1 MCDNILCTKNLH
13 NLYEHNDKLSNDK
26 LMTRFIVDPFDPTLH
41 NFLVVQQFCACYDT
55 CSIVMIK
62 EDSMVSIQML
72 TLVVTKPRGT
82 VSRTH
87 K

>member
-41 NFLVVQQFCACYDT
+41 NFLVVQQCHTIIDT
-55 CSIVMIK
+55 SSTVMLGLQISIVGPTNPR
-62 EDSMVSIQML
+62 E
-72 TLVVTKPRGT
+72 VVTQMYK
-82 VSRTH
+82 
-87 K
+87 